1 VLVAGVGEC
10 QELLDLLD
18 YGNVLI
24 VHGLVPFR
32 IEIAGNFTMMGVVV
46 VFTVVVLQNLI
57 VDL

>member
-1 VLVAGVGEC
+1 MLIAGVGEC

-24 VHGLVPFR
+24 VHGLVPFL
-32 IEIAGNFTMMGVVV
+32 IEIVGNFTIIGAVV
-46 VFTVVVLQNLI
+46 VFTVVVLLNLI